1 MTLAASR
8 KKSCVLCRTSKAR
21 CSLGTPCRRC
31 EERDLRCRYD
41 HVPKQSA
48 GYRSLRP
55 AETITDR
62 GVHGALNQLPNGT
75 ESLIRIE
82 RDGRLSGDHPRPD
95 REPSMDWSN
104 LLSTEIAT
112 IPLDSESIS
121 QRQLLSP
128 NPFSLSFDSPQLR
141 QTVLGGT
148 GVPWVHS
155 NSNLF
160 GPEDLGD
167 LGVMGDTEYQDH
179 EHSSSEIQ
187 LHRAFRDCPARKIRP
202 FYQDKPLVP
211 RITKTVATCFTARVL
226 LGQIL
231 SYPKMMIKG
240 GRMPPFIFPPCA
252 IDGSESIAGCCGKEL
267 HQCLPEPLAI
277 CCNLVQS
284 FYQRTPGSAAFV
296 WRSIYSEVGRI
307 RQEHSS
313 YNSEQMLHALQA
325 VVIYLLL
332 QANDLQSI
340 QESNIKSLLVV
351 PNLLA
356 RSLHLSLDY
365 EVDLTKKLTLDRRGW
380 VLPMGCRTICLLFGI
395 ELLVDVDLNAEEPSE
410 CGGYS
415 LLPLPSGRDLW
426 ETVSCDEWRARYR
439 RLRAE
444 SCDEKVLSIQD
455 LRKARRALGADSEDR
470 GQEDQL
476 VAQVAK
482 WCEGLDEFGMMV
494 WMAVMLE

>member
-55 AETITDR
+55 AETIADR
-62 GVHGALNQLPNGT
+62 GVQRTLLNDTEPSIRLESEGLLP
-75 ESLIRIE
+75 E
-82 RDGRLSGDHPRPD
+82 DHPRLD
-95 REPSMDWSN
+95 REPSMDWAN
-104 LLSTEIAT
+104 LLSTEIVT
-112 IPLDSESIS
+112 IPLGSEPGLP
-121 QRQLLSP
+121 RQLLDP
-128 NPFSLSFDSPQLR
+128 TTFSLSFDSPQLR
-141 QTVLGGT
+141 HTVLGGA
-148 GVPWVHS
+148 GVPWQRS

-160 GPEDLGD
+160 GPEDLGV
-167 LGVMGDTEYQDH
+167 LSAMEVTEYQDH
-179 EHSSSEIQ
+179 EHPSSEIQ
-187 LHRAFRDCPARKIRP
+187 LHRAFKDCPARKMRP
-202 FYQDKPLVP
+202 FYQDKPLAP

-296 WRSIYSEVGRI
+296 WRSIYSE
-307 RQEHSS
+307 
-313 YNSEQMLHALQA
+313 
-325 VVIYLLL
+325 
-332 QANDLQSI
+332 
-340 QESNIKSLLVV
+340 
-351 PNLLA
+351 LLA
-356 RSLHLSLDY
+356 RSLHLALDY
-365 EVDLTKKLTLDRRGW
+365 EVDLTKKVTLDRRGW
-380 VLPMGCRTICLLFGI
+380 ILRETRDCRIICLLFGI
-395 ELLVDVDLNAEEPSE
+395 ELLMDVDLNAEEPAD

-455 LRKARRALGADSEDR
+455 LRKARRALGVDSEDR
-470 GQEDQL
+470 SQEDQL
-476 VAQVAK
+476 VARVAK
-482 WCEGLDEFGMMV
+482 WCEGIDEFGMMV

>member
-41 HVPKQSA
+41 HIPKQSA

-55 AETITDR
+55 AETIADR
-62 GVHGALNQLPNGT
+62 GVHGALDQLPNGT

-82 RDGRLSGDHPRPD
+82 RDGLLPGDHPRPE

-112 IPLDSESIS
+112 IPLDSDPIL

-141 QTVLGGT
+141 QTVLGGA
-148 GVPWVHS
+148 GVPWQRS
-155 NSNLF
+155 NSSLF

-167 LGVMGDTEYQDH
+167 LGVMEDTEYQGH
-179 EHSSSEIQ
+179 EHPSSEIQ
-187 LHRAFRDCPARKIRP
+187 LHGAFRDCPARKIRP

-240 GRMPPFIFPPCA
+240 GRMPPFVFSSCA

-296 WRSIYSEVGRI
+296 WRTR
-307 RQEHSS
+307 
-313 YNSEQMLHALQA
+313 
-325 VVIYLLL
+325 
-332 QANDLQSI
+332 
-340 QESNIKSLLVV
+340 
-351 PNLLA
+351 
-356 RSLHLSLDY
+356 
-365 EVDLTKKLTLDRRGW
+365 DR
-380 VLPMGCRTICLLFGI
+380 RTICLLFGI
-395 ELLVDVDLNAEEPSE
+395 ELLMDVDLNAEEPAD

-415 LLPLPSGRDLW
+415 LLPLPSGKDLW
-426 ETVSCDEWRARYR
+426 EAVSSDEWRARYR

-470 GQEDQL
+470 SQEDQL
-476 VAQVAK
+476 VARVAK
-482 WCEGLDEFGMMV
+482 WCEGIDEFGMMV

>member
-55 AETITDR
+55 AETIADR
-62 GVHGALNQLPNGT
+62 GVHGALDQLPNGK

-82 RDGRLSGDHPRPD
+82 RDGLLPGDHPRPE

-112 IPLDSESIS
+112 IPLDSDPIL

-141 QTVLGGT
+141 QAVLGGA
-148 GVPWVHS
+148 GVPWQRS
-155 NSNLF
+155 NSSLF

-167 LGVMGDTEYQDH
+167 LGVMDDTEYQDH
-179 EHSSSEIQ
+179 ENPSSEIQ
-187 LHRAFRDCPARKIRP
+187 LHRTFRDCPARKLRP

-231 SYPKMMIKG
+231 SYPRMMIKG
-240 GRMPPFIFPPCA
+240 GRMPPFIFTPCA

-296 WRSIYSEVGRI
+296 WRK
-307 RQEHSS
+307 Q
-313 YNSEQMLHALQA
+313 
-325 VVIYLLL
+325 
-332 QANDLQSI
+332 
-340 QESNIKSLLVV
+340 
-351 PNLLA
+351 LLA
-356 RSLHLSLDY
+356 RSLHLTLNYELD
-365 EVDLTKKLTLDRRGW
+365 LISKLSLDRRGW
-380 VLPMGCRTICLLFGI
+380 ILRESTRRTICLLFGI
-395 ELLVDVDLNAEEPSE
+395 ELLMDVDLNAEEPAD

-426 ETVSCDEWRARYR
+426 EAVSSDEWRARYR

-470 GQEDQL
+470 SQEDQL
-476 VAQVAK
+476 VARVAK
-482 WCEGLDEFGMMV
+482 WCEGIDEFGMMV

>member
-1 MTLAASR
+1 MNLRGFTPRHGGDVASSR
-8 KKSCVLCRTSKAR
+8 SLSSK
-21 CSLGTPCRRC
+21 P
-31 EERDLRCRYD
+31 
-41 HVPKQSA
+41 

-55 AETITDR
+55 AETIADR
-62 GVHGALNQLPNGT
+62 GIHGAIDQLPNGT

-82 RDGRLSGDHPRPD
+82 RDGLLPGDHPRPE

-112 IPLDSESIS
+112 IPLDSDPIL

-141 QTVLGGT
+141 QTVLGGA
-148 GVPWVHS
+148 GVPWQRS
-155 NSNLF
+155 NSSLF

-167 LGVMGDTEYQDH
+167 LGVMEDTEYQ
-179 EHSSSEIQ
+179 
-187 LHRAFRDCPARKIRP
+187 
-202 FYQDKPLVP
+202 
-211 RITKTVATCFTARVL
+211 ARVL

-252 IDGSESIAGCCGKEL
+252 IDGSESIVGCCGKEL

-307 RQEHSS
+307 RQE
-313 YNSEQMLHALQA
+313 
-325 VVIYLLL
+325 
-332 QANDLQSI
+332 
-340 QESNIKSLLVV
+340 
-351 PNLLA
+351 LLA
-356 RSLHLSLDY
+356 RSLHLTLNYELD
-365 EVDLTKKLTLDRRGW
+365 LISKLSLDRRGW
-380 VLPMGCRTICLLFGI
+380 ILRESTRRTICLLFGI
-395 ELLVDVDLNAEEPSE
+395 ELLMDVDLNAEEPAD

-426 ETVSCDEWRARYR
+426 EAVSSDEWRARYR

-444 SCDEKVLSIQD
+444 SCGEKVLSIQD

-470 GQEDQL
+470 SQEDQL
-476 VAQVAK
+476 VARVAK
-482 WCEGLDEFGMMV
+482 WCEGIDEFGMMV

>member
-55 AETITDR
+55 AETIADR
-62 GVHGALNQLPNGT
+62 GVQRTLLNDTEPSIRLESEGLLP
-75 ESLIRIE
+75 E
-82 RDGRLSGDHPRPD
+82 DHPRLD
-95 REPSMDWSN
+95 REPSMDWAN
-104 LLSTEIAT
+104 LLSTEIVT
-112 IPLDSESIS
+112 IPLGSEPGLP
-121 QRQLLSP
+121 RQLLDP
-128 NPFSLSFDSPQLR
+128 TTFSLSFDSPQLR
-141 QTVLGGT
+141 HTVLGGA
-148 GVPWVHS
+148 GVPWQRS

-160 GPEDLGD
+160 GPEDLGV
-167 LGVMGDTEYQDH
+167 LSAMEVTEYQDH
-179 EHSSSEIQ
+179 EHPSSEIQ
-187 LHRAFRDCPARKIRP
+187 LHRAFKDCPARKMRP
-202 FYQDKPLVP
+202 FYQDKPLAP

-340 QESNIKSLLVV
+340 QENNIKAILVV

-356 RSLHLSLDY
+356 RSLHLALDY
-365 EVDLTKKLTLDRRGW
+365 EVDLTKKVTLDRRGW
-380 VLPMGCRTICLLFGI
+380 ILRESTRRQVL
-395 ELLVDVDLNAEEPSE
+395 
-410 CGGYS
+410 
-415 LLPLPSGRDLW
+415 RDQVNSRSFANSKGLQ
-426 ETVSCDEWRARYR
+426 DN
-439 RLRAE
+439 
-444 SCDEKVLSIQD
+444 LSSI
-455 LRKARRALGADSEDR
+455 
-470 GQEDQL
+470 
-476 VAQVAK
+476 
-482 WCEGLDEFGMMV
+482 WH
-494 WMAVMLE
+494 